1 MKKIIFLFIASL
13 FCFPVWAKI
22 QVENRGLALKSLPSD
37 INNFIKKDYF
47 NTCEEIGDSLDESR
61 NSPPKISI
69 GENAFINVDF
79 NGDGL
84 KDYIIDESEFF
95 CENALTIFTGNSN
108 GHLYFFLQTKDG
120 KYKKNLTFWKAR
132 DEFSLQKIKEGYR
145 YYSEYSDSY
154 LRWDKGKR
162 SFLYYDGAI
171 RKFKYP
177 SKAYIEATLQA
188 PKLSKTPYIVLQVG
202 SYADWNSADARRTE
216 IILNG
221 LSATVV
227 KTVEGGKTWYRVIS
241 GPYKSLEAA
250 LIAQQTLQHSN
261 IDSIVIQR

>member
-22 QVENRGLALKSLPSD
+22 EVENRGLALKSLPSD
-37 INNFIKKDYF
+37 INNFIKKYYF
-47 NTCEEIGDSLDESR
+47 DMCEKSGDLLLLDESR
-61 NSPPKISI
+61 NSPPKIYI
-69 GENAFINVDF
+69 RKNAFINVDF

-84 KDYIIDESEFF
+84 KDYIIDESEFV
-95 CENALTIFTGNSN
+95 CENDLTMGFTGNSN

-120 KYKKNLTFWKAR
+120 KYKKNLEFWKAR
-132 DEFSLQKIKEGYR
+132 DGFSLQKIKGGYR

-177 SKAYIEATLQA
+177 SKAYIEATL
-188 PKLSKTPYIVLQVG
+188 
-202 SYADWNSADARRTE
+202 
-216 IILNG
+216 
-221 LSATVV
+221 
-227 KTVEGGKTWYRVIS
+227 
-241 GPYKSLEAA
+241 
-250 LIAQQTLQHSN
+250 
-261 IDSIVIQR
+261 